1 MPIKTKDGWKT
12 REQLERQEKAWKKA
26 REKLVIKLGG
36 MDKLNNEGVIRKAA
50 CDVFKEIDSDG
61 NGKID
66 PEELKDA
73 MSKMGVK
80 LTAKEVDRMMIEADQ
95 DGDGEIDGD
104 EFQDVC
110 IAQVELYKNV
120 TTSMC
125 TLQ

>member
-1 MPIKTKDGWKT
+1 
-12 REQLERQEKAWKKA
+12 
-26 REKLVIKLGG
+26 

-66 PEELKDA
+66 PGELKDA

-95 DGDGEIDGD
+95 DGFVRTGSARTRSQRSLSDDAC
-104 EFQDVC
+104 VP
-110 IAQVELYKNV
+110 
-120 TTSMC
+120 
-125 TLQ
+125 